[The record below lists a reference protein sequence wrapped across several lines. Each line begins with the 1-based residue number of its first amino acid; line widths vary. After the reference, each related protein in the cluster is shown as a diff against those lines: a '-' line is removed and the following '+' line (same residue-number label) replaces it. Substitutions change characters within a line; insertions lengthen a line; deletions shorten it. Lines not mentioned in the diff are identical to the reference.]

1 MLCKGHRCEPA
12 NSAPQDGAHG
22 TKRRF
27 QDVRLVKIK
36 RLIGAS
42 VFLGDSCRRPFAE
55 AQASDMDYMLI
66 APRTES
72 LRREIE
78 RNHPRQVKVS

>member
-1 MLCKGHRCEPA
+1 MTALERTATLTSGFVQRNTVHSVGSWHRCEPA

-36 RLIGAS
+36 RLIGAF
-42 VFLGDSCRRPFAE
+42 VFLGG
-55 AQASDMDYMLI
+55 
-66 APRTES
+66 
-72 LRREIE
+72 
-78 RNHPRQVKVS
+78 